1 MSIKKIK
8 KMLEIISEEKIRKCV
23 DSLDDEQLKKLYEFL
38 KLIFENN

>member
-1 MSIKKIK
+1 
-8 KMLEIISEEKIRKCV
+8 MLEIISEEKIRKCV